1 MRQAKTEEEIIK
13 VREYLSSKGTVAG
26 NGQLFYSENEEGDVI
41 GAYSMEVKLCIDP
54 LQAESPV
61 IAIQLMADG
70 LAMARGHT
78 DRVYTLTGK
87 DKVKRVL
94 ENNYGAKL
102 WTKDVDEY
110 VINLDNKSSDGDIKT

>member
-1 MRQAKTEEEIIK
+1 MIIKKAKTEEEIIK

-26 NGQLFYSENEEGDVI
+26 SNGQLFYSESEEGDVI
-41 GAYSMEVKLCIDP
+41 GAYSMEIKLCIDP

-61 IAIQLMADG
+61 IAMQLMADG

-78 DRVYTLTGK
+78 DRVYTLTNK

-94 ENNYGAKL
+94 RNNYGAKL

-110 VINLDNKSSDGDIKT
+110 IINLENNGEETT